1 MPVVSLRAEYAVKA
15 MLRLALTHG
24 GEPVQAKEIAAYGG
38 IPVKSVEQIMHAL
51 RAARLVRSV
60 RGRAGGYVLAHDP
73 EEITF
78 ADIVD
83 ATDRPLDAA
92 STGRKRG
99 ADALVEPVWRSV
111 DTAVRDIL
119 ESVTIAEVTANAV
132 SSPMYYI

>member
-15 MLRLALTHG
+15 MLRLALAHG
-24 GEPVQAKEIAAYGG
+24 GDPVQAKEIAAYGD
-38 IPVKSVEQIMHAL
+38 IPVKSVEQIMHDL
-51 RAARLVRSV
+51 RTARLVTSV
-60 RGRAGGYVLAHDP
+60 RGRAGGYVLAYSPD
-73 EEITF
+73 EITI

-83 ATDRPLDAA
+83 ATEGPRMAPG
-92 STGRKRG
+92 GRKRG

-119 ESVTIAEVTANAV
+119 ESVTIADVTANAV